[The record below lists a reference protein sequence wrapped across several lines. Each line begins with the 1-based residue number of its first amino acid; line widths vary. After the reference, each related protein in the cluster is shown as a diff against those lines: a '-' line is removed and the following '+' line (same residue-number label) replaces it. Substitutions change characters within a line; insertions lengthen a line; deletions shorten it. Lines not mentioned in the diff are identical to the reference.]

1 MSMQKFPVTEKG
13 FRDITAKLLELKTK
27 DRPEITKA
35 IASARELGD
44 LSENAE
50 YKSARERQSFI
61 ESKIQEL
68 ENKIACSEVIDISKL
83 SGNTIKFGATVQL
96 VDIDNDKEHTYQIV
110 GEYEANIENHTISV
124 TSPLSRSL
132 IGKSEGDVVEV
143 HTPTGIKE
151 YEILAIKYKV
161 HS

>member
-1 MSMQKFPVTEKG
+1 MQRYPITEKG
-13 FRDITAKLLELKTK
+13 FKDLTAKLLELKTK

-35 IASARELGD
+35 IADARDLGD

-50 YKSARERQSFI
+50 YKSARERQGFV

-68 ENKIACSEVIDISKL
+68 EDKIARSEVIDINKI
-83 SGNTIKFGATVQL
+83 SGDTVKFGATVDL
-96 VDIDNDKEHTYQIV
+96 IDIDSDKESSYQIV
-110 GEYEANIENHTISV
+110 GEYESNIDENKISM
-124 TSPLSRSL
+124 TSPLAKSL

-143 HTPTGIKE
+143 HSPMGLRE
-151 YEILAIKYKV
+151 YEILHIHYKV

>member
-1 MSMQKFPVTEKG
+1 MHKFPVTEKG

-27 DRPEITKA
+27 DRPGITKA
-35 IASARELGD
+35 ISNARDLGD

-50 YKSARERQSFI
+50 YKAARERQSFI
-61 ESKIQEL
+61 EGKIQEL
-68 ENKIACSEVIDISKL
+68 EDKIARSEVIDISKL
-83 SGNTIKFGATVQL
+83 SGTTIKFGATVKL
-96 VDIDNDKEHTYQIV
+96 VDIDSDKESTYQLV
-110 GEYEANIENHTISV
+110 GEYESDIENNKISI
-124 TSPLSRSL
+124 TSPLAKSL

-151 YEILAIKYKV
+151 YEILGIKYNL